1 VYERKETGTLLEKRR
16 QHPKQDEMDMDVR
29 VL

>member
-1 VYERKETGTLLEKRR
+1 MRGRKEEPLLEKRR